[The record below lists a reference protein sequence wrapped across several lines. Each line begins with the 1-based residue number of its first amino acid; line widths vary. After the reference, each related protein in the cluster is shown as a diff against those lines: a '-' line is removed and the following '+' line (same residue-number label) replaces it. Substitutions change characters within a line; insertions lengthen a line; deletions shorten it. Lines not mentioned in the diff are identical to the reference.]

1 MEDENLDMAGDW
13 IKLNRSVGRSPQ
25 IVRIASALKADICF
39 AIGGVVSVWWLF
51 DEQTEDGI
59 LVGYSADMLD
69 KIVQCPGITTAM
81 ASVGWMIIDSDGSME
96 TLIIP
101 EFEKHM
107 GKSAKRR
114 MQDSQRKKHVR
125 KMSASQADKKR
136 TREEKR
142 REENNN
148 PKPPSKGAV
157 DLGKL
162 SKAELRKTYCPEN
175 SAIMNR
181 INVWFGSTDR
191 RRWTEYEAGLLHD
204 LDPSDDDFDLMEK
217 FYKARGERKK
227 GEPDLWK
234 HDIATMLNQ
243 WNAQMDRAR
252 LWDKSQDK
260 PTSVWS
266 DLENQKTHINEEEV
280 NF

>member
-13 IKLNRSVGRSPQ
+13 IKVNRSVGRSPQ

-81 ASVGWMIIDSDGSME
+81 ASVGWMIIDKDDSIE

-107 GKSAKRR
+107 GKSARRR
-114 MQDSQRKKHVR
+114 MQDSQRKKNVR
-125 KMSASQADKKR
+125 KMSASQADKNE

-142 REENNN
+142 REEDNN
-148 PKPPSKGAV
+148 PKPLKKGAV
-157 DLGKL
+157 DLSKL
-162 SKAELRKTYCPEN
+162 SKAELRKTYCSEN

-191 RRWTEYEAGLLHD
+191 RRWTEYESGLLHD
-204 LDPSDDDFDLMEK
+204 LNPSDDDFDLMER

-227 GEPDLWK
+227 GEADLWK
-234 HDIATMLNQ
+234 HDIATLLNQ
-243 WNAQMDRAR
+243 WTEQMDRAR

-260 PTSVWS
+260 PSDVWG
-266 DLENQKTHINEEEV
+266 DLENQNSYK
-280 NF
+280 

>member
-1 MEDENLDMAGDW
+1 MEDENLIMAGDW
-13 IKLNRSVGRSPQ
+13 IKVNRSVGRCPQ

-81 ASVGWMIIDSDGSME
+81 ANVGWMIIDKDDSIE

-107 GKSAKRR
+107 GKSARRR
-114 MQDSQRKKHVR
+114 MQESLRKKNVR
-125 KMSASQADKKR
+125 KMSASDAEKVR

-148 PKPPSKGAV
+148 PKPRSKRGV

-162 SKAELRKTYCPEN
+162 SKADLRKIYCPTN
-175 SAIMNR
+175 TPLMNR
-181 INVWFGSTDR
+181 INTWFGSTDR

-204 LDPSDDDFDLMEK
+204 LDPSDDDFDLMER
-217 FYKARGERKK
+217 FYKAREERKTN
-227 GEPDLWK
+227 EPDLWK
-234 HDIATMLNQ
+234 HDIATLLNQ
-243 WNAQMDRAR
+243 WTEQMDRAS
-252 LWDKSQDK
+252 LWGKNQDK
-260 PTSVWS
+260 PSDVWDSVNKQNPNP
-266 DLENQKTHINEEEV
+266 DEEAV